1 MKKGFKF
8 TAAAMAAMLMAVSG
22 VSAIAAEKDVM
33 LIAEEDVMNINEA
46 ETIGY
51 SILNGKITGVE
62 FDKDG
67 FAKITFESEERGVIV
82 FNEDA
87 RCMVIAGDEL
97 KTLADLKEGMEAK
110 VVMDDNSPMT
120 MSLPP
125 QTNGAVAFVIEGEK
139 DVMVTVGKF
148 DDELVSGDLKLNVGD
163 DVQILDI
170 RGSRQIL
177 RAEDI
182 KGHKALVVYS
192 FATMSIPAQT
202 NPEMVIIL
210 DNGEEAPMVE
220 YELVELREAFEE
232 MGYKVKWTAHNA
244 PIVLD
249 NGEVKAEVL
258 IGSDKM
264 IVDNDMVYELAEKV
278 VILDGTTFITSDAIE
293 FLK

>member
-8 TAAAMAAMLMAVSG
+8 TAAAMAAMLAAVSG
-22 VSAIAAEKDVM
+22 VSAIASEKDVM
-33 LIAEEDVMNINEA
+33 LISEEDVMNINEA
-46 ETIGY
+46 ETLGY
-51 SILNGKITGVE
+51 SILNGKITGVA

-67 FAKITFESEERGVIV
+67 YASITFESEERGTII

-87 RCMVIAGDEL
+87 KCMVIAGNEL
-97 KTLADLKEGMEAK
+97 KTLADLKEGMAAQ

-120 MSLPP
+120 MSIPP
-125 QTNGAVAFVIEGEK
+125 QTNGAIAFVIEGEK
-139 DVMVTVGKF
+139 DAMVSVEKF
-148 DDELVSGDLKLNVGD
+148 NDELVSDDLKLNIGD

-170 RGSRQIL
+170 RGTRQIL
-177 RAEDI
+177 TAEDI
-182 KGHKALVVYS
+182 KGHKALVVYG
-192 FATMSIPAQT
+192 FTTMSIPAQT
-202 NPEMVIIL
+202 NPYMVVIL
-210 DNGEEAPMVE
+210 DNGEEPEMVE
-220 YELVELREAFEE
+220 YELVELRETFED

-244 PIVLD
+244 PIILD
-249 NGEVKAEVL
+249 NGDVKAEVL